1 MTTWMQV
8 MALVRR
14 LDDKRVRE
22 GRIGDSDAQQLVAM
36 ILDFH
41 KQTVARPPSG
51 EMNAVTSIQED
62 RARAAEAGAPSQDRI
77 AGTR

>member
-14 LDDKRVRE
+14 LDEKRHRE
-22 GRIGDSDAQQLVAM
+22 GRIGDRDAEQLLTM

-41 KQTVARPPSG
+41 KQTVARSPSG
-51 EMNAVTSIQED
+51 EMSAVRPVEERS
-62 RARAAEAGAPSQDRI
+62 AR
-77 AGTR
+77 

>member
-1 MTTWMQV
+1 MTTWVQV

-41 KQTVARPPSG
+41 KQTVAR
-51 EMNAVTSIQED
+51 
-62 RARAAEAGAPSQDRI
+62 AAEAGAPPQDRI

>member
-14 LDDKRVRE
+14 LDEKRHRE
-22 GRIGDSDAQQLVAM
+22 GRVGDRDADQLVSM

-41 KQTVARPPSG
+41 KQTIAQSQSG
-51 EMNAVTSIQED
+51 EMSAVKPPPED
-62 RARAAEAGAPSQDRI
+62 RPGR
-77 AGTR
+77 